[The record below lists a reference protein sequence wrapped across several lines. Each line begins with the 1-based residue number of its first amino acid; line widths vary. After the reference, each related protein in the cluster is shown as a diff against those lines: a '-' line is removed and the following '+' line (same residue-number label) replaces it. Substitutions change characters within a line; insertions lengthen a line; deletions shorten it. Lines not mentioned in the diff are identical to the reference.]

1 VIAISCGSQGGF
13 PVTHLRNMMLEELQ
27 RRNYSPETIRLYL
40 FAVKDFAGYFGQR
53 PDKLGPEHLRQYQL
67 HLLNE
72 RKLAVGSV
80 IARTSALR
88 FFFIKVL
95 RRPQREID
103 LVYPKRQDR
112 LPVILSEEEVARLI
126 ESAITSYH
134 RVILMTLYG
143 TGLRREELCRLKVT
157 DIDSQR
163 MVVHVRQGKGNKDRD
178 VTLSPRL
185 LEVLRD
191 YWKWR
196 KPKTYLFPS
205 LYHKQPEQPIDSKT
219 VWYAVREAARRA
231 GIQKKV
237 SPHLLRHS
245 WATHLL
251 ERGTD
256 LKTIQVL
263 LGHVDLEAT
272 TIYLHLSQHHM
283 QGVNNPIEAL
293 PISGLGDKP
302 SLRPRKGE

>member
-1 VIAISCGSQGGF
+1 M
-13 PVTHLRNMMLEELQ
+13 TYLRKRMLEELQ
-27 RRNYSPETIRLYL
+27 RRNYSSETIRSYL
-40 FAVKDFAGYFGQR
+40 FAVKDFATHFKKR
-53 PDKLGPEHLRQYQL
+53 PDQLGQEHLRQYQL

-72 RKLAVGSV
+72 RKVTVETIVGR
-80 IARTSALR
+80 IAALR
-88 FFFIKVL
+88 FFFVKVL
-95 RRPQREID
+95 RRPYREID
-103 LVYPKRQDR
+103 LVYPKRSER

-126 ESAITSYH
+126 ESASTSYH

-157 DIDSQR
+157 DVDSER
-163 MVVHVRQGKGNKDRD
+163 MVIHVRQGKGHKDRD

-185 LEVLRD
+185 LEMLRA

-196 KPKTYLFPS
+196 KPQTYLFPS
-205 LYHKQPEQPIDSKT
+205 YQRKRREQPISSRT
-219 VWYAVREAARRA
+219 VYYAVREAARRA
-231 GIQKKV
+231 GIKKKV

-256 LKTIQVL
+256 LKTIQML
-263 LGHVDLEAT
+263 LGHIDLEAT
-272 TIYLHLSQHHM
+272 TIYLHLSQRHL
-283 QGVNNPIEAL
+283 QSVNNPVDAL

-302 SLRPRKGE
+302 NLRPRKGV

>member
-1 VIAISCGSQGGF
+1 M
-13 PVTHLRNMMLEELQ
+13 TKLRQRMLEELQ
-27 RRNYSPETIRLYL
+27 RRNYSSGTMRAYL
-40 FAVKDFAGYFGQR
+40 FAVKDFAKYFGKR
-53 PDKLGPEHLRQYQL
+53 PDLLRQEHLRQYQL

-72 RKLAVGSV
+72 RKLTVDTIVGR
-80 IARTSALR
+80 IAALR
-88 FFFIKVL
+88 FFFVKVL
-95 RRPQREID
+95 RRPYRDID
-103 LVYPKRQDR
+103 LVYPKRPER
-112 LPVILSEEEVARLI
+112 LPVILSEEEVAQLI
-126 ESAITSYH
+126 ESAATAYH

-143 TGLRREELCRLKVT
+143 AGLRREELCRLKVS
-157 DIDSQR
+157 DVDSQR
-163 MVVHVRQGKGNKDRD
+163 MVLHVRQGKGHKDRD

-205 LYHKQPEQPIDSKT
+205 YHGKRREQPISSRT
-219 VWYAVREAARRA
+219 VYYAVCEAARRA

-237 SPHLLRHS
+237 YPHLLRHS

-256 LKTIQVL
+256 LRTIQIQ
-263 LGHVDLEAT
+263 LGHFDLETT
-272 TIYLHLSQHHM
+272 TIYLHLSQRHLQSIH
-283 QGVNNPIEAL
+283 NPIEAL

>member
-1 VIAISCGSQGGF
+1 MTQ
-13 PVTHLRNMMLEELQ
+13 LRKRMLEELQ
-27 RRNYSPETIRLYL
+27 RRNYSPNTIRPYLY
-40 FAVKDFAGYFGQR
+40 AVEDFARHFGKS
-53 PDKLGPEHLRQYQL
+53 PDKLGQEHLRQYQL
-67 HLLNE
+67 HLLNDC
-72 RKLAVGSV
+72 KLTVETIVGR
-80 IARTSALR
+80 IAALR
-88 FFFIKVL
+88 FFFVKVL
-95 RRPQREID
+95 RRPYREID
-103 LVYPKRQDR
+103 LVYPKRPER
-112 LPVILSEEEVARLI
+112 LPVILSEEEVVRLI
-126 ESAITSYH
+126 ESASTSFH

-185 LEVLRD
+185 LEILRA

-205 LYHKQPEQPIDSKT
+205 PHRSRKERPIDSKT
-219 VWYAVREAARRA
+219 VWHAVREAARRA
-231 GIQKKV
+231 GIKKKV

-256 LKTIQVL
+256 LKTIQIL
-263 LGHVDLEAT
+263 LGHFDLEAT
-272 TIYLHLSQHHM
+272 TIYLHLSQRHL
-283 QGVNNPIEAL
+283 QAVNNPIDAL
-293 PISGLGDKP
+293 PISGLGANP

>member
-1 VIAISCGSQGGF
+1 M
-13 PVTHLRNMMLEELQ
+13 TDLRKRMLEELQ
-27 RRNYSPETIRLYL
+27 RRNYSPETTRLYL

-72 RKLAVGSV
+72 RKLAVASV

-126 ESAITSYH
+126 ESATTSYH

-185 LEVLRD
+185 LEVLRG

-205 LYHKQPEQPIDSKT
+205 LYRKNPEQPIDSHT

-231 GIQKKV
+231 GIKKKG

-293 PISGLGDKP
+293 PISGLGATP
-302 SLRPRKGE
+302 TLRPRKGE

>member
-1 VIAISCGSQGGF
+1 M
-13 PVTHLRNMMLEELQ
+13 TDLRKRMLEELQ
-27 RRNYSPETIRLYL
+27 RRNYSSETTRAYL
-40 FAVKDFAGYFGQR
+40 FAVKDFAGYFGKR
-53 PDKLGPEHLRQYQL
+53 PDKLGQEHLRQYQL
-67 HLLNE
+67 HLLND
-72 RKLAVGSV
+72 RKLAAKTIVGR
-80 IARTSALR
+80 ISALR
-88 FFFIKVL
+88 FFFVKVL
-95 RRPQREID
+95 RRPYREID
-103 LVYPKRQDR
+103 LVYPKRPER

-143 TGLRREELCRLKVT
+143 TGLRREELCRLKVS

-185 LEVLRD
+185 LEVLRA

-205 LYHKQPEQPIDSKT
+205 LYRKRPEQPIDSKT
-219 VWYAVREAARRA
+219 VWHAVREAARRA
-231 GIQKKV
+231 GIKKKV

-251 ERGTD
+251 ERGAD
-256 LKTIQVL
+256 LKAIQVL

-272 TIYLHLSQHHM
+272 TIYLHLSQRHL
-283 QGVNNPIEAL
+283 QALNNPIDAL
-293 PISGLGDKP
+293 PISGLGAKP
-302 SLRPRKGE
+302 TLRPRKGE

>member
-1 VIAISCGSQGGF
+1 MTQ
-13 PVTHLRNMMLEELQ
+13 LRKRMLEELQ
-27 RRNYSPETIRLYL
+27 RRNYSKETIRLYL
-40 FAVKDFAGYFGQR
+40 FSVQDFARYFKKR
-53 PDKLGPEHLRQYQL
+53 PDQLRQEHMREYQL
-67 HLLNE
+67 YLLNE
-72 RKLAVGSV
+72 RKLAVESV
-80 IARTSALR
+80 AGRISALR
-88 FFFIKVL
+88 FFFVKVL
-95 RRPQREID
+95 RRSYREID
-103 LVYPKRQDR
+103 LVYPKRPER
-112 LPVILSEEEVARLI
+112 LPVILSEEEVVRLI

-163 MVVHVRQGKGNKDRD
+163 MMVHVRQGKGNKDRD

-185 LEVLRD
+185 LEVLRA
-191 YWKWR
+191 YWKWS

-205 LYHKQPEQPIDSKT
+205 LYRKSPEQPIDSKT

-231 GIQKKV
+231 GIKKKV

-272 TIYLHLSQHHM
+272 TIYLHLSQRHM
-283 QGVNNPIEAL
+283 QAVNNPVDTL
-293 PISGLGDKP
+293 PISGLGAKP
-302 SLRPRKGE
+302 NLRPRKGE

>member
-1 VIAISCGSQGGF
+1 MTV
-13 PVTHLRNMMLEELQ
+13 LRKRMLEELQ

-40 FAVKDFAGYFGQR
+40 FAVKDFAGYFGQH

-95 RRPQREID
+95 RQPQREID

-126 ESAITSYH
+126 ESALTSYH

-205 LYHKQPEQPIDSKT
+205 LYRKQPEQPIDSKT

-231 GIQKKV
+231 GIKKKV

-272 TIYLHLSQHHM
+272 TIYLHLSQRHM

-293 PISGLGDKP
+293 PISGLGAKP
-302 SLRPRKGE
+302 TLRPRKGE

>member
-1 VIAISCGSQGGF
+1 MTV
-13 PVTHLRNMMLEELQ
+13 LRKRMLEELQ

-53 PDKLGPEHLRQYQL
+53 PDKLGPQHLCQYQL

-143 TGLRREELCRLKVT
+143 TGLRREELWRIESDRHRQPTHGGSC
-157 DIDSQR
+157 SS
-163 MVVHVRQGKGNKDRD
+163 RQGQQGSRRD
-178 VTLSPRL
+178 IV
-185 LEVLRD
+185 
-191 YWKWR
+191 
-196 KPKTYLFPS
+196 
-205 LYHKQPEQPIDSKT
+205 SKT
-219 VWYAVREAARRA
+219 A
-231 GIQKKV
+231 GSV
-237 SPHLLRHS
+237 
-245 WATHLL
+245 A
-251 ERGTD
+251 
-256 LKTIQVL
+256 
-263 LGHVDLEAT
+263 
-272 TIYLHLSQHHM
+272 
-283 QGVNNPIEAL
+283 
-293 PISGLGDKP
+293 
-302 SLRPRKGE
+302 

>member
-1 VIAISCGSQGGF
+1 MT
-13 PVTHLRNMMLEELQ
+13 PLRKRMLEELQ
-27 RRNYSPETIRLYL
+27 RRNYSSETIRAYL
-40 FAVKDFAGYFGQR
+40 FAVKDFAAYFKKR
-53 PDKLGPEHLRQYQL
+53 PDQLGQEHLRQYQL
-67 HLLNE
+67 HLLND
-72 RKLAVGSV
+72 RKLTVETIVGRV
-80 IARTSALR
+80 AALR
-88 FFFIKVL
+88 FFFVRVL
-95 RRPQREID
+95 RRRYCEID
-103 LVYPKRQDR
+103 LVYPKRPER
-112 LPVILSEEEVARLI
+112 LPVILSEEEVVRLI
-126 ESAITSYH
+126 ESASTSYH

-157 DIDSQR
+157 DVDSQR
-163 MVVHVRQGKGNKDRD
+163 MVIHVRQGKGNRDRD
-178 VTLSPRL
+178 LPLSPRL
-185 LEVLRD
+185 LEVLRA

-205 LYHKQPEQPIDSKT
+205 HYASRQDKPISSHT
-219 VWYAVREAARRA
+219 VWNAVSAAARRA
-231 GIQKKV
+231 GIRKKV

-272 TIYLHLSQHHM
+272 TIYLHLSQHHL
-283 QGVNNPIEAL
+283 QAVHNPIDTL
-293 PISGLGDKP
+293 PISGLGAKP

>member
-1 VIAISCGSQGGF
+1 
-13 PVTHLRNMMLEELQ
+13 MLEELQ
-27 RRNYSPETIRLYL
+27 RRNYSSETTRAYL
-40 FAVKDFAGYFGQR
+40 FAVKDFAGYFGKR
-53 PDKLGPEHLRQYQL
+53 PDQLGQEHLRQYQL
-67 HLLNE
+67 HLLND
-72 RKLAVGSV
+72 RKLAVETV
-80 IARTSALR
+80 VARISALR
-88 FFFIKVL
+88 FFFVKVL
-95 RRPQREID
+95 RRPYREID
-103 LVYPKRQDR
+103 LVYPKRPER

-157 DIDSQR
+157 DVDSQR

-178 VTLSPRL
+178 VTLSARL
-185 LEVLRD
+185 LEVLRA

-205 LYHKQPEQPIDSKT
+205 LYRKQPEQPIDSKT

-231 GIQKKV
+231 GIKKKV

-272 TIYLHLSQHHM
+272 TIYLHLSRHHM
-283 QGVNNPIEAL
+283 QTVNNPIEAL
-293 PISGLGDKP
+293 PISGLGTKP
-302 SLRPRKGE
+302 TLRPRKGE

>member
-1 VIAISCGSQGGF
+1 M
-13 PVTHLRNMMLEELQ
+13 TTLRKRMLEELQ
-27 RRNYSPETIRLYL
+27 RRNYSSETIRAYL
-40 FAVKDFAGYFGQR
+40 FAVKDFSTYVGKR
-53 PDKLGPEHLRQYQL
+53 PDLLREEHLRQYQL
-67 HLLNE
+67 HLLND
-72 RKLAVGSV
+72 RKLTVDTIIGR
-80 IARTSALR
+80 IAALR
-88 FFFIKVL
+88 FFFVKVL
-95 RRPQREID
+95 RRRYREID
-103 LVYPKRQDR
+103 LVYPKRSER

-126 ESAITSYH
+126 ESAATSYH

-157 DIDSQR
+157 DVDSQR
-163 MVVHVRQGKGNKDRD
+163 MVLHVRQGKGRKDRD

-205 LYHKQPEQPIDSKT
+205 YHSKRREQPISSRT
-219 VWYAVREAARRA
+219 VYYAVSEAARRA

-237 SPHLLRHS
+237 YPHLLRHS

-256 LKTIQVL
+256 LKTIQIQ
-263 LGHVDLEAT
+263 LGHFDLEAT
-272 TIYLHLSQHHM
+272 TIYLHLSQRHLQSIH
-283 QGVNNPIEAL
+283 NPIEAL

-302 SLRPRKGE
+302 SLRPRKSQ

>member
-1 VIAISCGSQGGF
+1 
-13 PVTHLRNMMLEELQ
+13 MLEELQ
-27 RRNYSPETIRLYL
+27 RRNYSSETTRAYL
-40 FAVKDFAGYFGQR
+40 FAVKDFAGYFGKR
-53 PDKLGPEHLRQYQL
+53 PDKLGQEHLRQYQL
-67 HLLNE
+67 HLLND
-72 RKLAVGSV
+72 RKLAVETIVGR
-80 IARTSALR
+80 ISALR
-88 FFFIKVL
+88 FFFVKVL
-95 RRPQREID
+95 RRPYREID
-103 LVYPKRQDR
+103 LVYPKRPER

-185 LEVLRD
+185 LEVLRA

-205 LYHKQPEQPIDSKT
+205 LYRKRPEQPIDSKT
-219 VWYAVREAARRA
+219 VWHAVREAARRA
-231 GIQKKV
+231 GIKKKV

-256 LKTIQVL
+256 LKAIQVL
-263 LGHVDLEAT
+263 LGHVDLEST
-272 TIYLHLSQHHM
+272 TIYLHLSQRHL
-283 QGVNNPIEAL
+283 QGVNNPIDAL
-293 PISGLGDKP
+293 PISGLGAKL